1 MNINVFDI
9 VIRIVTLE
17 LEGRLDAF
25 TAPQLRSKLDELQN
39 QSVIRYVLDL
49 TNLEF
54 MDSAGMAVMVTLLKH
69 ARQQEGDVKMVL
81 PKLEAAR
88 RILRLTRFDRVFDTF
103 ETAEEARKSFSI

>member
-1 MNINVFDI
+1 MKINVLEQ
-9 VIRIVTLE
+9 VIKIVTLE
-17 LEGRLDAF
+17 IEGRLDAF
-25 TAPQLRSKLDELQN
+25 TATQLRSKLDELQG
-39 QSVIRYVLDL
+39 QSVTRYVLDL

-69 ARQQEGDVKMVL
+69 ARQLGGDVKMVM

-103 ETAEEARKSFSI
+103 ETAEEARKSF